1 MRALVYQGP
10 WKIAVEDRPDP
21 EPAAGEVLIRVL
33 ATGICGSDL
42 HGFTGENGRR
52 HPDQVMGHEFVG
64 TVVAA
69 GPGVTGIEAGRLAT
83 ANPVIACQDCPACRA
98 GSQENCA
105 NRRVIGVDP
114 TISAAFAELILVP
127 SGNVVLLP
135 DDLPP
140 EYGALVEPLAVG
152 FHAARR
158 GGVAA
163 EDRVLIVGGGPI
175 GQACYLAAR
184 RQGATR
190 IVITELDPNRI
201 RLLTDIGATV
211 INPADTSDLA
221 TAVADRLGGPADVV
235 IDAVGMDATLAQA
248 LDSSAPGG
256 RIVLVGMQSPK
267 LTVDAY
273 AISTKQRSIIGAF
286 TYSDAEFRET
296 AEWIATRPAEL
307 ARLIEGRVTLADAP
321 QAFADLA
328 GRKNPASKV
337 LVLPAGRV

>member
-10 WKIAVEDRPDP
+10 WQIAVEDRPDP
-21 EPAAGEVLIRVL
+21 VPAEGEVVLRVL

-69 GPGVTGIEAGRLAT
+69 GPGVTGVEAGRLAT
-83 ANPVIACQDCPACRA
+83 VNPVIACRDCPACRS
-98 GSQENCA
+98 GSEDNCA
-105 NRRVIGVDP
+105 DRRVIGVDP
-114 TISAAFAELILVP
+114 TISAAFAELISVP
-127 SGNVVLLP
+127 AGNVVLLP
-135 DDLPP
+135 DDLPA

-158 GGVAA
+158 GGVTA

-184 RQGATR
+184 RQGAR
-190 IVITELDPNRI
+190 HLVVTELDRH
-201 RLLTDIGATV
+201 RSELLTDIGADV
-211 INPADTSDLA
+211 IDPTGTPDLTA
-221 TAVADRLGGPADVV
+221 AVAERLGGPADVV

-248 LDSSAPGG
+248 LEASAPGG
-256 RIVLVGMQSPK
+256 RIVLVGMQSPR

-296 AEWIATRPAEL
+296 AEWIATRPPEL
-307 ARLIEGRVTLADAP
+307 ARLIEGRVSLADAP

-328 GRKNPASKV
+328 ERKNPASKV
-337 LVLPAGRV
+337 LVLPAGSL

>member
-1 MRALVYQGP
+1 MQALVYQGP

-21 EPAAGEVLIRVL
+21 VPGEGEVLIRVL

-52 HPDQVMGHEFVG
+52 QPDQVMGHEFVG
-64 TVVAA
+64 AVVAA
-69 GPGVTGIEAGRLAT
+69 GPGVTGVDAGRLAT
-83 ANPVIACQDCPACRA
+83 ANPVIACQDCPACRS

-127 SGNVVLLP
+127 AGNVVLLP
-135 DDLPP
+135 DDLPA

-152 FHAARR
+152 YHAARR
-158 GGVAA
+158 GGVTTG
-163 EDRVLIVGGGPI
+163 DRVLIVGGGPI
-175 GQACYLAAR
+175 GQACCLAAR
-184 RQGATR
+184 RQGAEHL
-190 IVITELDPNRI
+190 VVTELDPNRI

-211 INPADTSDLA
+211 INPAEVTDLA
-221 TAVADRLGGPADVV
+221 AAVADQLGGPADVV
-235 IDAVGMDATLAQA
+235 IDAVGTDATLAQA
-248 LDSSAPGG
+248 LESAAPGG

-296 AEWIATRPAEL
+296 AEWIATRPPEL
-307 ARLIEGRVTLADAP
+307 ERLIEGRVSLAEAP

-328 GRKNPASKV
+328 ERKNPASKV
-337 LVLPAGRV
+337 LVLPGGQV